1 MSEAVIKQTAVQPA
15 IASVSAEY
23 FEQMFAG
30 NDDPWAFRTRWYEQ
44 RKRDLTLAV
53 LPRQRYERIFEPA
66 CANGELSVLLA
77 ERSESMLCMDL
88 SAEAVRLATERLRE
102 FTGVEV
108 HQGRLP
114 GDWPGGE
121 FDLIVLSEVA
131 YYLSADDL
139 TALIDRAVAS
149 LSPGG
154 ALLACHW
161 LHPIEGCPLDGRQV
175 HAMLD
180 AQLPLHRAVR
190 HEEADFLLEYWC
202 VQPCAIDLG
211 EQAL

>member
-1 MSEAVIKQTAVQPA
+1 MSEAAPQEGR
-15 IASVSAEY
+15 ASVPAEY
-23 FEQMFAG
+23 FEQMFAD

-44 RKRDLTLAV
+44 RKRDLTMAA

-88 SAEAVRLATERLRE
+88 SSEAVRLATERLRD
-102 FTGVEV
+102 FAGVEV
-108 HQGRLP
+108 MQGRLP

-131 YYLSADDL
+131 YYLSPADL
-139 TALIDRAVAS
+139 STLIDRAVAS

-161 LHPIEGCPLDGRQV
+161 LHPIEGCPQDGRQV

-190 HEEADFLLEYWC
+190 HEEADFLLEFWC
-202 VQPCAIDLG
+202 VQPCAIDLD
-211 EQAL
+211 EAAL